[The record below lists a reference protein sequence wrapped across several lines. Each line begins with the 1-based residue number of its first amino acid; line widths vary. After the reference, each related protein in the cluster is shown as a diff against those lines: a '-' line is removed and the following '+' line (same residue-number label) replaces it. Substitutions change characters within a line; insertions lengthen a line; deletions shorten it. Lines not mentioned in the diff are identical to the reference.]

1 MRAFGPAR
9 GEQLL
14 RRVGTAMAPTVTPRN
29 QQRQISVCPRDDQD
43 PSPPLRVIYGVPEH
57 ADQPYQVGAPEA
69 DLDAFRGSQG
79 AALKLLFAHAGHP
92 RTASLDRA
100 ESRPAS
106 THTFTGFAHGANT
119 RHQVV
124 CVRNVR
130 KDEAMNDSALQA
142 APVEEV
148 LAGLRIPPLPAGT
161 SPAGL
166 LAFVKLHEPDGGT
179 GWSVRV
185 TAELDDEEV
194 LGLLTGYV
202 EHLRQV
208 AAASWDDGDSTRADD

>member
-1 MRAFGPAR
+1 
-9 GEQLL
+9 
-14 RRVGTAMAPTVTPRN
+14 
-29 QQRQISVCPRDDQD
+29 
-43 PSPPLRVIYGVPEH
+43 
-57 ADQPYQVGAPEA
+57 
-69 DLDAFRGSQG
+69 
-79 AALKLLFAHAGHP
+79 
-92 RTASLDRA
+92 
-100 ESRPAS
+100 
-106 THTFTGFAHGANT
+106 
-119 RHQVV
+119 
-124 CVRNVR
+124 
-130 KDEAMNDSALQA
+130 MNDSALQA

-166 LAFVKLHEPDGGT
+166 LAFVKLHEADGGT

-208 AAASWDDGDSTRADD
+208 AAASWDDGDPTRADDWPRRRTDARSCRRSDDPARGAATKLRVGGQYGPEGRLLNHMTVSGSGAPCGSSTANRR